1 MKCKVEHFK
10 YADFVELTYR
20 FSVNPNKIPEDM
32 FKCLC
37 VFVCVC
43 ILSFTLT
50 WFTTK
55 YYGTAVGMTLQ
66 HMVLDVHKG
75 KHGPITQIIKKF
87 FK

>member
-50 WFTTK
+50 
-55 YYGTAVGMTLQ
+55 
-66 HMVLDVHKG
+66 
-75 KHGPITQIIKKF
+75 
-87 FK
+87 

>member
-20 FSVNPNKIPEDM
+20 FGVNPNKIPEDM

-37 VFVCVC
+37 VLCVYVSSH
-43 ILSFTLT
+43 LHLHDLQ
-50 WFTTK
+50 TK